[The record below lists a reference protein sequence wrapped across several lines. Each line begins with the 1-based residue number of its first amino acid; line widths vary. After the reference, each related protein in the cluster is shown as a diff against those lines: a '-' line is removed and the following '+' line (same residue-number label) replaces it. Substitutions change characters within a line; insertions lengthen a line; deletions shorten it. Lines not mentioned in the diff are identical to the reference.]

1 MLEQDSRLW
10 TIADRVGTPFYVFD
24 AAAIRRQCAELKA
37 RFPNVEFF
45 YSLKANP
52 NLSVVRQMVLSGMG
66 CEACSLLE
74 LETSI
79 AAGVRADRTLFVG
92 PAKSVT
98 ELSRCVALGIKAVVV
113 ESIVELER
121 LDSLAGT
128 MGKTQSVALRINP
141 DFRFAGAK
149 LNMSGR
155 ATQFGIDQST
165 VDAMLPR
172 IENCRNV
179 RIVGLHV
186 YMGTRILDH
195 ATIVSNTRHT
205 LELAGEIQKKL
216 GHPLRFVDVGGG
228 FGVPY
233 HEGEA
238 ELDLAA
244 LQRDLS
250 PVISDYEAVNPQ
262 GKVCIELGRYL
273 IAAAGR
279 FVTAV
284 RQTKTTKG
292 ENFATCDGGSNVHSA
307 AAGQGSLLRKNFPIS
322 LIKRGAAPQPG
333 HSVAPW
339 TITGPLCTPMDVIG
353 KDVQM
358 DEPTIGDLICI
369 PQSGAYGATASPV
382 NFLGF
387 GQPAEVMVDGDAITL
402 VRERA
407 SIDAILEDQRPRTLP
422 VVGGASSRSL
432 GRTPASV
439 FDHPCLNQLDGLKDL
454 LVASGGK
461 LEQDADCWRDL
472 WADPILRAFTLI
484 GVPDD
489 YNGYPISD
497 SGLAIEACSY
507 GLHIA
512 MIERLARFDA
522 SCILALQGP
531 SLSGGAVMK
540 MGTKAQIERF
550 FAAYRTG
557 PQGTFFAVTEPEAG
571 SDPSVGSSVLSG
583 PAGARRLNGRK
594 MLVGNVKRAAI
605 GLLFARSEETGRPVL
620 VLIEPDKYA
629 SYIKIERLPT
639 LGLRGADL
647 CRITI
652 NDLPVDDAMILG
664 DGLASLRDGFLAI
677 NDVFERNRPIVAAL
691 ALGTGRGILDHV
703 GATAPAAARS
713 LRDLELRHAALLR
726 RLAAVLD
733 AYESGHPKTQD
744 ISLIKLQAV
753 AFVDEVVRRALSL
766 SSSADLMM
774 DPGFRKRTRDAKAF
788 EYMEGATNIHAM
800 NAFRSYVAGM
810 PR

>member
-37 RFPNVEFF
+37 RFPSVEFF

-66 CEACSLLE
+66 CEVCSLLE

-205 LELAGEIQKKL
+205 LELAGEIQQKL

-250 PVISDYEAVNPQ
+250 PVISDYEAVNLQ

-284 RQTKTTKG
+284 RQTKTIKG

-307 AAGQGSLLRKNFPIS
+307 AAGQGSLLRRNFPIS
-322 LIKRGAAPQPG
+322 LIKRGAAQQPG

-407 SIDAILEDQRPRTLP
+407 SIDAILEDQRPRMVP
-422 VVGGASSRSL
+422 VVGGASSLSL

-454 LVASGGK
+454 LVASGRK

-489 YNGYPISD
+489 YNSYPISD

-540 MGTKAQIERF
+540 MGTKAQIELF

-605 GLLFARSEETGRPVL
+605 GLLFARSEVTGRPVL
-620 VLIEPDKYA
+620 VLIEPDKCA
-629 SYIKIERLPT
+629 SHIKIERLPT

-726 RLAAVLD
+726 RLAVVLD

-810 PR
+810 PQ